1 MAGNYLSPGGRGFGI
16 FGLCHK
22 NFHNPSIR
30 LCSSLRILLPP
41 VGSQFSPLYSVS
53 NEILK
58 PTLLP
63 S

>member
-1 MAGNYLSPGGRGFGI
+1 MVGNYLSPGGRGLGI

-53 NEILK
+53 ND
-58 PTLLP
+58 
-63 S
+63 